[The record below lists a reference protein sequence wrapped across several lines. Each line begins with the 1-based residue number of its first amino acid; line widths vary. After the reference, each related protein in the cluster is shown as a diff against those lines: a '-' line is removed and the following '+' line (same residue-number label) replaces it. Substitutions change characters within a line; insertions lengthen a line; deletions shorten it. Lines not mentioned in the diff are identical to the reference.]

1 MRPGLCPRLPGRGAS
16 TQHERDDRRT
26 GMKRLRKGLVVA
38 AVALVMGSLA
48 AGCGGSGPVG
58 AAIKPASSR
67 LPPSRTAIPSRSA
80 SIAPPAP
87 TAEAPA
93 TSQAPEDPAAAS
105 PAAAGGSGSSLL
117 WLWIVLAAVVVIG
130 LIVWIARASGRRSA
144 AAAGWHSR
152 VINTYAKGQAL
163 ADALGMAEARGAP
176 AAGEAA
182 AGWAGLQARADD
194 LTQELY
200 SLRESAPSEEDR
212 ELVADA
218 LASLQA
224 LRSAM
229 AEKQAAG
236 GAGGAGGARS
246 PEAAQVHSRLM
257 SFEASLRA
265 LRAPEEQLPR
275 I

>member
-1 MRPGLCPRLPGRGAS
+1 
-16 TQHERDDRRT
+16 
-26 GMKRLRKGLVVA
+26 
-38 AVALVMGSLA
+38 
-48 AGCGGSGPVG
+48 
-58 AAIKPASSR
+58 
-67 LPPSRTAIPSRSA
+67 
-80 SIAPPAP
+80 
-87 TAEAPA
+87 
-93 TSQAPEDPAAAS
+93 
-105 PAAAGGSGSSLL
+105 
-117 WLWIVLAAVVVIG
+117 
-130 LIVWIARASGRRSA
+130 
-144 AAAGWHSR
+144 

-163 ADALGMAEARGAP
+163 AKALRMAEARRAP

-200 SLRESAPSEEDR
+200 SLREGAPREEDR
-212 ELVADA
+212 ELVADM

-229 AEKQAAG
+229 AEEQAAGAAG
-236 GAGGAGGARS
+236 GARG

-265 LRAPEEQLPR
+265 LRAPEKQLPR

>member
-1 MRPGLCPRLPGRGAS
+1 M
-16 TQHERDDRRT
+16 
-26 GMKRLRKGLVVA
+26 
-38 AVALVMGSLA
+38 ALAMGPLA
-48 AGCGGSGPVG
+48 AGCGGSGPVSG
-58 AAIKPASSR
+58 AIKTAISS
-67 LPPSRTAIPSRSA
+67 LTPSRTASLPSRTA
-80 SIAPPAP
+80 SIAPSAP

-93 TSQAPEDPAAAS
+93 PSQAPENPAAAS
-105 PAAAGGSGSSLL
+105 PAAAAASGSSLL
-117 WLWIVLAAVVVIG
+117 WLWILLAAVVVIG
-130 LIVWIARASGRRSA
+130 LIAWIARASGRRSA
-144 AAAGWHSR
+144 TAAGWHSR
-152 VINTYAKGQAL
+152 VINAYAKGQAL
-163 ADALGMAEARGAP
+163 ADALRIAEARGAP

-182 AGWAGLQARADD
+182 ARWAGLQARADD

-200 SLRESAPSEEDR
+200 SLRESAPGEEDR
-212 ELVADA
+212 DLVADA

-229 AEKQAAG
+229 AEEQAAG
-236 GAGGAGGARS
+236 GAGGAGS